1 MADSSLN
8 RISTILG
15 ILGGSLGL
23 IATVVTAY
31 DKVYVEPAQNI
42 SQINKS
48 ISTMKKNTEVIINR
62 IKEINQELG
71 DLRNRVLEL
80 EENKVTQSSLEK
92 ITSDI
97 SNKVNYKEFDSI
109 KKNIQEL
116 QNKLQS
122 NEDLS
127 VQIRDWKKEVL
138 RIRNSSCA
146 RYEKESYI
154 TCMSKKAQ
162 DEKDAQNKLFELQ
175 KLLSK

>member
-1 MADSSLN
+1 M
-8 RISTILG
+8 
-15 ILGGSLGL
+15 GL

>member
-1 MADSSLN
+1 MADLSLN
-8 RISTILG
+8 RVSTIIG

-23 IATVVTAY
+23 IAMVITAY
-31 DKVYVEPAQNI
+31 DKVYVEPTQNI
-42 SQINKS
+42 SQINKN
-48 ISTMKKNTEVIINR
+48 ISTMRKNTDVIVNR
-62 IKEINQELG
+62 IKEINQEL
-71 DLRNRVLEL
+71 DNLRNRVLEL
-80 EENKVTQSSLEK
+80 EDNKVTQSSLRK
-92 ITSDI
+92 INSDI

-127 VQIRDWKKEVL
+127 AQIRDWKKEVL

-146 RYEKESYI
+146 GYQKDSYI
-154 TCMSKKAQ
+154 ACMSKKAQ
-162 DEKDAQNKLFELQ
+162 DEKDAQNKVFELQ

>member
-1 MADSSLN
+1 MRRCRMADSSLN

-62 IKEINQELG
+62 IKEINQ
-71 DLRNRVLEL
+71 
-80 EENKVTQSSLEK
+80 NKVTQSSLEK

>member
-1 MADSSLN
+1 M
-8 RISTILG
+8 
-15 ILGGSLGL
+15 
-23 IATVVTAY
+23 
-31 DKVYVEPAQNI
+31 
-42 SQINKS
+42 
-48 ISTMKKNTEVIINR
+48 
-62 IKEINQELG
+62 
-71 DLRNRVLEL
+71 EL

>member
-1 MADSSLN
+1 
-8 RISTILG
+8 
-15 ILGGSLGL
+15 
-23 IATVVTAY
+23 
-31 DKVYVEPAQNI
+31 
-42 SQINKS
+42 
-48 ISTMKKNTEVIINR
+48 MKKNTEVIINR